1 MLISFIRQFLVSRG
15 NYTQLQRRFA
25 TTCVSALYLG
35 QGMLGIANNILG
47 LASRYQYLLLK
58 ICIDLQLGDRVHA
71 QMYRGIC
78 GILQQ
83 KLRNRIRKRVSL
95 VQKLRFK
102 GRYKVRYRIKLKKK
116 YKKIYRLR
124 YKLYFKRSYRA
135 AQRLQ
140 RRLAYKLNLRL
151 RYKIKRR
158 LSKRLQQSIQVSLQ
172 KYLQETSRE
181 VFKLQVFGGSIF
193 TQRVSGLG
201 QLKRRLGSQ
210 QFEKRGLSLGTQL
223 FCLLHSFVSNYI
235 GCNKLFKYFGRRS
248 LEVLQR

>member
-1 MLISFIRQFLVSRG
+1 MISSFIRQFLVSRG
-15 NYTQLQRRFA
+15 DYIQLQRHFA

-35 QGMLGIANNILG
+35 PGMLCTVNNILG
-47 LASRYQYLLLK
+47 LVSRHQYLLLK
-58 ICIDLQLGDRVHA
+58 ICIDLQLGDGVQA
-71 QMYRGIC
+71 QMYRGIRC
-78 GILQQ
+78 ILQQ
-83 KLRNRIRKRVSL
+83 NLRNRIRKRVSL
-95 VQKLRFK
+95 VQKSRFK

-116 YKKIYRLR
+116 YKNIYKLR

-135 AQRLQ
+135 A
-140 RRLAYKLNLRL
+140 RRMQMWLAYKLNSRL

-158 LSKRLQQSIQVSLQ
+158 LSKRLQQSIHVSLQ

-181 VFKLQVFGGSIF
+181 VFKLQVFRGSIF
-193 TQRVSGLG
+193 TQKSSGLR
-201 QLKRRLGSQ
+201 QLKSRLGSQ

-235 GCNKLFKYFGRRS
+235 GCNKLFKYFGQRS